1 MVSIRDKLTL
11 RCHVARTA
19 MAAING
25 EALILAAPLGL
36 LGVTTVRLRKRNI
49 NSEAFILISLTL
61 RRIFAVSRRSGTYY
75 PK

>member
-19 MAAING
+19 RAING

-36 LGVTTVRLRKRNI
+36 LGVTTVRLRKKKKG
-49 NSEAFILISLTL
+49 ISIARHL
-61 RRIFAVSRRSGTYY
+61 Y
-75 PK
+75 